1 MKYLNQDERFM
12 AQAIKLA
19 QKAEGKTSPNPM
31 VGCVIVKNGHIIGQ
45 GYHHKAGEPHAEILA
60 FAEAGDKAVG
70 ATMYVTLEPC
80 CIFGRTPPCTQT
92 IINNK
97 IRRVVIGINDP
108 NPKVNGRGL
117 IVLKDAGIEIS
128 SGVMKAEC
136 TDLIKPY
143 TKYITTGMPFVTV
156 KYAQSLDGRLATK
169 SGSSQWISSPQAL
182 KYAHQLRAQSDA
194 VLVGAGTANHDN
206 PKLTVRLVKGNNPLR
221 VVLSQSGK
229 LKKDLHLLNDKRAH
243 TVIITGD
250 SAKFPKGCDVIR
262 VPLYKDSLDL
272 KAALLELG
280 KQGVVNLLVEGG
292 AKVITGFLKRGL
304 VDRIMVV
311 SAPIIIGDGVSA
323 VGDLGTKTIDKALKL
338 FNVDSKRIGADCLII
353 GDLK

>member
-19 QKAEGKTSPNPM
+19 HKAEGKTSPNPM

-60 FAEAGDKAVG
+60 FSEAGDKAAG
-70 ATMYVTLEPC
+70 ATLYVTLEPC
-80 CIFGRTPPCTQT
+80 CIFGRTPPCTQS

-97 IRRVVIGINDP
+97 IRRVVIGVNDP

-117 IVLKDAGIEIS
+117 VILKDAGISVS

-136 TDLIKPY
+136 DDLIKPY

-194 VLVGAGTANHDN
+194 VLVGAGTANTDN
-206 PKLTVRLVKGNNPLR
+206 PKLTVRLVKGNNPMR
-221 VVLSQSGK
+221 IVLSQSGK
-229 LKKDLHLLNDKRAH
+229 FKKGLHLFSDKKAR
-243 TVIITGD
+243 TIVISGD
-250 SAKFPKGCDVIR
+250 SAKFPREYEIVR
-262 VPLYKDSLDL
+262 VPLYKNSLDL

-280 KQGVVNLLVEGG
+280 KLGVVNLLVEGG
-292 AKVITGFLKRGL
+292 AQIITGFLRRNL
-304 VDRIMVV
+304 VDRIIVV
-311 SAPIIIGDGVSA
+311 SAPIIIGDGISA
-323 VGDLGTKTIDKALKL
+323 IGDLNTKTIDKAMKL
-338 FNVDSKRIGADCLII
+338 FNIDSKRIGADCLII
-353 GDLK
+353 GDFK